1 MATSLGAKP
10 AVVSD
15 TTLPHA
21 IEGEMTP
28 AVRLI
33 GRIITAGLLL
43 AVAAGLWQ
51 GFSSHGL
58 LNGLVNGLKASEVG
72 F

>member
-1 MATSLGAKP
+1 MRQAAELGGAGGEGQ
-10 AVVSD
+10 
-15 TTLPHA
+15 LPHA

-72 F
+72 